1 SSDSFCRCRSGMVAV
16 RPLDAAMPLLPKSQ
30 LPQRQTSAR
39 SALMS
44 PSKQS
49 AIPTTRLNAM
59 RRSRH
64 AAAGGFLWSSSE
76 QPDSC
81 SEFSTGLDAKQP
93 EVAAS
98 STDQPDIAET
108 STMTAKHETPCAEP
122 DFGVPHQRAY
132 TRGRVGLGT

>member
-1 SSDSFCRCRSGMVAV
+1 MVAV
-16 RPLDAAMPLLPKSQ
+16 RPLDAAMPLLPKNQ

-39 SALMS
+39 SASMS

-49 AIPTTRLNAM
+49 AIPTTRLNAT

-64 AAAGGFLWSSSE
+64 DAAGGFPWSSSE

-108 STMTAKHETPCAEP
+108 STTTAKHETFCADR
-122 DFGVPHQRAY
+122 DFVVSQQRA
-132 TRGRVGLGT
+132 

>member
-1 SSDSFCRCRSGMVAV
+1 MVAV
-16 RPLDAAMPLLPKSQ
+16 RPLDAAMPLFPKNQ
-30 LPQRQTSAR
+30 RPQRQTSAR

-93 EVAAS
+93 EVGAAS
-98 STDQPDIAET
+98 NDQPEMTET
-108 STMTAKHETPCAEP
+108 STMTAKHETFCAEP
-122 DFGVPHQRAY
+122 DFVVSHQRA
-132 TRGRVGLGT
+132 